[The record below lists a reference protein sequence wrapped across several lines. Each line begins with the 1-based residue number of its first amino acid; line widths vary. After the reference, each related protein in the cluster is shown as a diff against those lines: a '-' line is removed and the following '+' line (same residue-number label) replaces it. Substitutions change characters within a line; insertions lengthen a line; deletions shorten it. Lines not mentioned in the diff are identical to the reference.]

1 MSGRDAAALPAETAY
16 RLWAESYDEENP
28 LTTLDHRAAALLTPP
43 LAGRTLLDAACGTAR
58 RLAFG
63 GSAGP
68 RLAAGVDLVFEML
81 RRGRADRARRQ
92 TTAAGDLRALPL
104 RSSRFDVVWCRLA
117 AGHLPRIAPLYREL
131 ARVLAPGGRAIVTDF
146 HPAAVAAGHRRLFRD
161 TSGKSHL
168 VAHVVHE
175 PEAHE
180 RAAAAEGLLLE
191 SRIDLPIGEEVRV
204 FFERAGALD
213 RYERDRGLPLLLAL
227 RFRR

>member
-1 MSGRDAAALPAETAY
+1 VSGRDAAALPAETAY

-81 RRGRADRARRQ
+81 RRGRTDRARRQ

>member
-81 RRGRADRARRQ
+81 RRGRTDRARRQ

-204 FFERAGALD
+204 FFERAGALYW
-213 RYERDRGLPLLLAL
+213 YERDRGLPLLLAL